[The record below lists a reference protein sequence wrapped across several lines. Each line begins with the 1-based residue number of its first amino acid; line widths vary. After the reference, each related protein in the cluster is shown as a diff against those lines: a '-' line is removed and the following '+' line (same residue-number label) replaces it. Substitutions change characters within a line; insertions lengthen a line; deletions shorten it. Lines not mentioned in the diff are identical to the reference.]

1 VFDTPVLT
9 QAVELLGAPTLH
21 VRVAADRPVAR
32 LAIRLC
38 EVTAEGKSWLVSY
51 GLLNLT
57 HRDGHG
63 QPAPLNPGEAYD
75 VDIPLNFTVHR
86 FARGSRIRAAVSES
100 LWPLVWP
107 SPEVATLTLE
117 LGAARLEL
125 PGRTPP
131 ATEAPMPIALA
142 PPTPHDPKG
151 WPVMDISES
160 GRVARV
166 VETWPVSTSEVAD
179 IGETVSGGGPNV
191 VLTMTAG
198 APLTCAWR
206 ADQSSGFK
214 RPGWDVHIRSEV
226 SVSAT
231 ARDFHVEERTLATLN
246 GEVMADAKHTTTI
259 PRAWM

>member
-1 VFDTPVLT
+1 
-9 QAVELLGAPTLH
+9 
-21 VRVAADRPVAR
+21 
-32 LAIRLC
+32 
-38 EVTAEGKSWLVSY
+38 
-51 GLLNLT
+51 
-57 HRDGHG
+57 
-63 QPAPLNPGEAYD
+63 
-75 VDIPLNFTVHR
+75 
-86 FARGSRIRAAVSES
+86 
-100 LWPLVWP
+100 
-107 SPEVATLTLE
+107 
-117 LGAARLEL
+117 
-125 PGRTPP
+125 
-131 ATEAPMPIALA
+131 MPIALA